1 MGQVAGKVSVLTWG
15 DLLLCRYQ
23 DGNPGTTLTGKVG
36 FQVTGVSRGHS
47 TDAVTSGRAKR
58 QGG

>member
-1 MGQVAGKVSVLTWG
+1 MKVSVLTWG
-15 DLLLCRYQ
+15 DLLLRHYQ
-23 DGNPGTTLTGKVG
+23 DGNSGTTLTGKAG